1 MFIKYL
7 LIQSIFF
14 AQALEFNS
22 IYKTTKGEKQMDK
35 EKVIIEK
42 LDDIKESIDL
52 LLKLVG
58 SIHESQMFSLL
69 SPLERSL
76 QSEEFQN
83 LLSECE
89 QTLSDS

>member
-1 MFIKYL
+1 
-7 LIQSIFF
+7 
-14 AQALEFNS
+14 
-22 IYKTTKGEKQMDK
+22 MDK

-76 QSEEFQN
+76 QSEKFQN

-89 QTLSDS
+89 QTLSDSLD

>member
-1 MFIKYL
+1 M
-7 LIQSIFF
+7 
-14 AQALEFNS
+14 E
-22 IYKTTKGEKQMDK
+22 K

-52 LLKLVG
+52 LLKLVD
-58 SIHESQMFSLL
+58 SIHESQMFSSL

-76 QSEEFQN
+76 QSEEFQS

>member
-1 MFIKYL
+1 MLIRYL
-7 LIQSIFF
+7 SIQSIFF
-14 AQALEFNS
+14 AQVLEFNS
-22 IYKTTKGEKQMDK
+22 IYKQRKEKKMDK

-83 LLSECE
+83 LLSGCE

>member
-1 MFIKYL
+1 MHIKYL
-7 LIQSIFF
+7 SIQSIFF
-14 AQALEFNS
+14 AQALEINS
-22 IYKTTKGEKQMDK
+22 IYKQRKEKKMDK

-58 SIHESQMFSLL
+58 TIHESQMFSLL

>member
-1 MFIKYL
+1 MT
-7 LIQSIFF
+7 IFF
-14 AQALEFNS
+14 TSIIISPPKLIIAQEE
-22 IYKTTKGEKQMDK
+22 KGEKQMDK

>member
-1 MFIKYL
+1 
-7 LIQSIFF
+7 
-14 AQALEFNS
+14 
-22 IYKTTKGEKQMDK
+22 MDK